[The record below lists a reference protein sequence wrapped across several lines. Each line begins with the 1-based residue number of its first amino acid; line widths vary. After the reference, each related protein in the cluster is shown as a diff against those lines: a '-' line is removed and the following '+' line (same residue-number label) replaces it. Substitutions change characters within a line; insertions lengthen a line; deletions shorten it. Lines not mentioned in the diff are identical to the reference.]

1 MNKKILFWEIGGMIF
16 IIFLGSF
23 MHFLFELSGY
33 WAPIGAISAV
43 NESIWEHLKLGYFP
57 LVFFTLIQYNFI
69 KKDAKNIALAKY
81 AASLIIVGFIIIF
94 FYTYVAI
101 LGEHLLLLDILSFII
116 SIILAQLV
124 SYKLLTIRHLG
135 KTISI
140 IALIGIITLGLVFVL
155 FTYFPPH
162 LPLFQHGI
170 TGEYG
175 IVIHG
180 L

>member
-1 MNKKILFWEIGGMIF
+1 MNKKLLFWEIGGMVF
-16 IIFLGSF
+16 ILFLGSF
-23 MHFLFELSGY
+23 MHFLFELTGY
-33 WAPIGAISAV
+33 WAPIGAIAAV
-43 NESIWEHLKLGYFP
+43 NESVWEHLKLGYFP

-69 KKDAKNIALAKY
+69 RNDAKNIALAKFT
-81 AASLIIVGFIIIF
+81 ASFIIVGFIIIF

-101 LGEHLLLLDILSFII
+101 LGEHLLFLDILSFIL

-124 SYKLLTIRHLG
+124 SYKILTIKDLG

-140 IALIGIITLGLVFVL
+140 ISLTGFITLGLLFIL

-162 LPLFQHGI
+162 LPLFQDGI

-175 IVIHG
+175 MVIHG
-180 L
+180 F